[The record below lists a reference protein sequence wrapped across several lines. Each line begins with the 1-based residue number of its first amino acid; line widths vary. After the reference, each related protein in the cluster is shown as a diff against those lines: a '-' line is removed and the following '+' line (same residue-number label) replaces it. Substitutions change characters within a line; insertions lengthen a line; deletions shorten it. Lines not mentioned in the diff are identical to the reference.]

1 MPARHILRI
10 ETRVSKPNAG
20 EANEMS
26 SSNTDKIK
34 GRLKEAAGA
43 LTGDEKLK
51 KEGQLDQAA
60 AEVKE
65 TVAEVVDKAKELL
78 GGGKKDK
85 GDD

>member
-1 MPARHILRI
+1 MG
-10 ETRVSKPNAG
+10 NAT
-20 EANEMS
+20 
-26 SSNTDKIK
+26 TDKVK

-65 TVAEVVDKAKELL
+65 AVGDVVDRAKELL

-85 GDD
+85 ND